1 MKIVILASGSKGN
14 ATYIETPQTK
24 ILIDTGISLKQVKSR
39 LLNQGIQLTNLDGIF
54 ITHEHIDHIKNLK
67 TIATETN
74 ATIYINKL
82 SYQEIS
88 RKKIYDID
96 SFPVYFINAD
106 TKYKINDLVIVPIT
120 MSHDTINCYGFLL
133 KELDKEN
140 STFAILTDTGFINS
154 KYYKILS
161 SINTILIESNHD
173 VEMLKNSGRTPILIS
188 RILSN
193 QGHLSNNQCL
203 EVLNN
208 IVSEYTKNIILGHL
222 SEDCNLPNIAYD
234 NIHNNLIEH
243 KFKLIV
249 AKQHEELEKIEI

>member
-39 LLNQGIQLTNLDGIF
+39 LLNQGIQLNNLDGIF

-106 TKYKINDLVIVPIT
+106 TKYKINDLV
-120 MSHDTINCYGFLL
+120 
-133 KELDKEN
+133 
-140 STFAILTDTGFINS
+140 
-154 KYYKILS
+154 
-161 SINTILIESNHD
+161 
-173 VEMLKNSGRTPILIS
+173 R
-188 RILSN
+188 
-193 QGHLSNNQCL
+193 
-203 EVLNN
+203 
-208 IVSEYTKNIILGHL
+208 
-222 SEDCNLPNIAYD
+222 
-234 NIHNNLIEH
+234 IHNNL
-243 KFKLIV
+243 
-249 AKQHEELEKIEI
+249 